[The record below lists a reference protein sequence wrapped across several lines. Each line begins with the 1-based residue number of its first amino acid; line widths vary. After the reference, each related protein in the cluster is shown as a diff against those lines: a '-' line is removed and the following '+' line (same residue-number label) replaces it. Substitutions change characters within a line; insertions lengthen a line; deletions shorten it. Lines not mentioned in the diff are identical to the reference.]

1 VDAIGEESSGAVSM
15 AADLRGRSGAAAAE
29 QTSVMVGLAAEY
41 SQTYFLTILSTHA
54 CMYLARACVCTT
66 QLGLTRR

>member
-41 SQTYFLTILSTHA
+41 VDSVERSGRVLSFVA
-54 CMYLARACVCTT
+54 A
-66 QLGLTRR
+66 